1 MKRLFRH
8 IYILMAVLLGTSL
21 CACRSNDIPEMPE
34 SKGRVMLD
42 LNVAVADV
50 SSATRAFPG
59 SEDGSF
65 ENPASAYEGVNTLRV
80 VIVHKGGDLDGIIEH
95 NRQVAVNY
103 QTGTIINDNLRFS
116 VTSNEDKRIYLFANE
131 ASVDYDFSKLEP
143 GTLFPEDE
151 VNAIELTRKP
161 NAAYIDNSAASYNR
175 GFVPMSEVFDVN
187 VPEPENDQ
195 LTYQTEYLFLTRSLI
210 KFSFCFLTKPGY
222 EQSGVKIR
230 GVKIEG
236 LANSGYYMPKATVY
250 DPAKYNVSAYPLK
263 GRYITSFSTPA
274 DPGYS
279 NYDFPFD
286 IPAEEIKDG
295 LDISY
300 SPYVYFPES
309 KTPQGGSYKLSLIL
323 DGPGAE
329 FLTPEPLQI
338 TDIPRNT
345 HVKVNITLTST
356 SIKPEVVLLPYT
368 ECILEP
374 DFGL

>member
-1 MKRLFRH
+1 MKGLFRH
-8 IYILMAVLLGTSL
+8 INLLMVVLMGATL
-21 CACRSNDIPEMPE
+21 CACGSNEDPEMPE
-34 SKGRVMLD
+34 ANGRVMLD
-42 LNVAVADV
+42 LNVAVAEAPT
-50 SSATRAFPG
+50 ATRAFPDT
-59 SEDGSF
+59 ENGSF
-65 ENPASAYEGVNTLRV
+65 ENPTSAYEGVNTLRV
-80 VIVHKGGDLDGIIEH
+80 VIVHRGGDLNGIIEH

-103 QTGTIINDNLRFS
+103 QTGNIINDNLRFS
-116 VTSNEDKRIYLFANE
+116 VTSNEYKRIYLFANE

-143 GTLFPEDE
+143 GTPFPEEE

-161 NAAYIDNSAASYNR
+161 NAAYIDNSAASYNHR
-175 GFVPMSEVFDVN
+175 FVPMSEVFDVN
-187 VPEPENDQ
+187 VPEPETDL

-222 EQSGVKIR
+222 GQSGVKIR

-250 DPAKYNVSAYPLK
+250 DPAKYNVSSNPLK
-263 GRYITSFSTPA
+263 GRYIVSFSTPA

-295 LDISY
+295 LDKSY
-300 SPYVYFPES
+300 SPLIYFPES
-309 KTPQGGSYKLSLIL
+309 KTPQSARYKLSLLL

-329 FLTPEPLQI
+329 FLTPEPLEI